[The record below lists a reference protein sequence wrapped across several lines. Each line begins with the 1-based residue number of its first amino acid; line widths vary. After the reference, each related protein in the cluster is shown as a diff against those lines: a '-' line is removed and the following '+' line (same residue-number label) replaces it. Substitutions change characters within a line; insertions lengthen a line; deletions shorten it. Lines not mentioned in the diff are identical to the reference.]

1 MNSQRWNK
9 INFKFSEEQ
18 FFQTF
23 LWFSQEEKN
32 TQCQMQYFS
41 LTTNIKYA
49 MRLKLSLLFLSWCKK
64 RCNIWNVRCIIFK
77 TKGQTAYPKKVIV
90 GKNEIWRWGS
100 EHQLC
105 YSFF

>member
-1 MNSQRWNK
+1 M

-49 MRLKLSLLFLSWCKK
+49 MRLKLSLLFL
-64 RCNIWNVRCIIFK
+64 
-77 TKGQTAYPKKVIV
+77 Y
-90 GKNEIWRWGS
+90 
-100 EHQLC
+100 
-105 YSFF
+105 